1 MGLRE
6 WSLGGVLLSPF
17 LIYVVLALV
26 LTGAL
31 RMLVLLHFYRLGYS
45 SVTLAFLFLLYEAA
59 GILANLI
66 GGSLFFNSDFGHG
79 STFTLALPAKSA

>member
-26 LTGAL
+26 LTGVL
-31 RMLVLLHFYRLGYS
+31 RMLLHATPLGRWIWHEALFDVALYVCVLTLVTVVLGP
-45 SVTLAFLFLLYEAA
+45 L
-59 GILANLI
+59 
-66 GGSLFFNSDFGHG
+66 
-79 STFTLALPAKSA
+79 

>member
-17 LIYVVLALV
+17 LTYVVLALA

-31 RMLVLLHFYRLGYS
+31 RLLLRVCGLGRWIWHEALFDCALYVCVLAAVTFVLGP
-45 SVTLAFLFLLYEAA
+45 L
-59 GILANLI
+59 
-66 GGSLFFNSDFGHG
+66 
-79 STFTLALPAKSA
+79 